1 MTGDYF
7 RLRVLELAPQVFVAG
22 QVFEQELKVA
32 AEQGIRSVINNRP
45 DGESANQ
52 PPSAH
57 LAGVAEG
64 LGMTYVHVPVVSG
77 SITPQNIEEFRQ
89 VCESLGR
96 DPRYFGRCAKP
107 RECSWTTSDIIAG
120 HQCKQRIFSDTL
132 AVKSGAW
139 FQDRH
144 Y

>member
-64 LGMTYVHVPVVSG
+64 LGMTYVHVPIVSG

-89 VCESLGR
+89 VCESLER
-96 DPRYFGRCAKP
+96 PMLVFCR
-107 RECSWTTSDIIAG
+107 
-120 HQCKQRIFSDTL
+120 
-132 AVKSGAW
+132 SGARSTALW
-139 FQDRH
+139 EMCEAAGMQFDDK
-144 Y
+144 

>member
-45 DGESANQ
+45 DGESFGQ

-57 LAGVAEG
+57 LAAVAEG
-64 LGMTYVHVPVVSG
+64 LGMTYVHVPIVSG
-77 SITPQNIEEFRQ
+77 SITPQNIKEFRQ
-89 VCESLGR
+89 VCESLER
-96 DPRYFGRCAKP
+96 PMLVFCR
-107 RECSWTTSDIIAG
+107 
-120 HQCKQRIFSDTL
+120 
-132 AVKSGAW
+132 SGARSTALW
-139 FQDRH
+139 EMCEAAGMQFDDK
-144 Y
+144 

>member
-64 LGMTYVHVPVVSG
+64 LERPMLV
-77 SITPQNIEEFRQ
+77 FCR
-89 VCESLGR
+89 
-96 DPRYFGRCAKP
+96 
-107 RECSWTTSDIIAG
+107 
-120 HQCKQRIFSDTL
+120 
-132 AVKSGAW
+132 SGARSTALW
-139 FQDRH
+139 EMCEAAGMQFDDK
-144 Y
+144 

>member
-89 VCESLGR
+89 VCEGLER
-96 DPRYFGRCAKP
+96 PMLVFCR
-107 RECSWTTSDIIAG
+107 
-120 HQCKQRIFSDTL
+120 
-132 AVKSGAW
+132 SGARSTALW
-139 FQDRH
+139 EMCEAAGMQFDDK
-144 Y
+144 

>member
-45 DGESANQ
+45 DGESADQ
-52 PPSAH
+52 PPSSY
-57 LAGVAEG
+57 LADIAEG

-77 SITPQNIEEFRQ
+77 SISLQNVEDFKQ
-89 VCESLGR
+89 VCESLER
-96 DPRYFGRCAKP
+96 PMLVFCR
-107 RECSWTTSDIIAG
+107 
-120 HQCKQRIFSDTL
+120 
-132 AVKSGAW
+132 SGARSTRLW
-139 FQDRH
+139 EMCEAAGMRIEDK
-144 Y
+144 